1 MNKSNRSK
9 ATRKRFLPRGHS
21 VFRFPCRC
29 VYFRL
34 SASRPPKRPPKHSER
49 KSLTCPDCNLIVI
62 SLTNTRKD
70 HIGLYGYERDTTPNI
85 DEFFKSSLV
94 FENAFSPASWTLP
107 DAASFFTSLFPFS
120 HGVMY
125 RTQKAAV
132 SNAILTLPEILR
144 ENGYATAAFTGGGD
158 YNARYGLAQ
167 GFDTYIDESSYA
179 DFGILFSPPHF
190 ARRDAYLPME
200 ELIPLAIDWL
210 KDNKEKRNSC
220 SCRI

>member
-9 ATRKRFLPRGHS
+9 ATRKTVFAAGGILFFAFLAA
-21 VFRFPCRC
+21 
-29 VYFRL
+29 VYTFGSPL
-34 SASRPPKRPPKHSER
+34 PALQNALQNIVSE

-120 HGVMY
+120 HGEIF
-125 RTQKAAV
+125 RTQKAA
-132 SNAILTLPEILR
+132 
-144 ENGYATAAFTGGGD
+144 G
-158 YNARYGLAQ
+158 
-167 GFDTYIDESSYA
+167 
-179 DFGILFSPPHF
+179 
-190 ARRDAYLPME
+190 
-200 ELIPLAIDWL
+200 
-210 KDNKEKRNSC
+210 
-220 SCRI
+220 